1 MAYFNLRGLQIRQ
14 NNLHLVRPFRL
25 GNRFYIEKM
34 YEYRYQKEWH
44 NILKLCRQLLGNQR
58 GSWRFIGAF
67 LCLHAAQL
75 LSRYRLGNFRIARPF
90 FLELPVVCSLLSQL
104 LDTRFNIVT
113 TPYGGCALDI
123 DNAEHYAALCTNF
136 TAWLSHQET
145 LVRDLKDNPYD
156 ALSA

>member
-1 MAYFNLRGLQIRQ
+1 M
-14 NNLHLVRPFRL
+14 
-25 GNRFYIEKM
+25 
-34 YEYRYQKEWH
+34 
-44 NILKLCRQLLGNQR
+44 
-58 GSWRFIGAF
+58 
-67 LCLHAAQL
+67 HAAQL
-75 LSRYRLGNFRIARPF
+75 LSRYGLGNFRIARPF

-104 LDTRFNIVT
+104 LNTRFNIVT

-123 DNAEHYAALCTNF
+123 DNAEHYAALCANF